1 VLATLRRRDF
11 ALLWSAG
18 LISLTGDWLLLI
30 ALPIYVYTLTRSA
43 AVTSTV
49 FLAEFVPPVLLGSV
63 AGVFVD
69 RWDRRRTMV
78 IASLLQALVLLPLLA
93 VHAPD
98 RLWIVYVVS
107 AAESV
112 LAQFFAP
119 AEQALLPRL
128 VGAEHLVAANALAA
142 LNNNVARL
150 VGAPLGGLVA
160 GLLGLNGTVLLDA
173 TSFLLAGLLIGA
185 ITAVT
190 RALEQATTAMA
201 VVTTAVWVTV
211 WRDWLA
217 GLRVVRRSATVSTL
231 FVLMVAQSVAQG
243 LFVVLFVV
251 FVSRV
256 LHGGAAEM
264 GWLRGVQAIGGLL
277 GGVAVG
283 AVGRRL
289 PVARLIGLGAILFG
303 LIDLAIWNAPT
314 VAPAYA
320 LAVAI
325 ALFALVGLPGRGYL
339 TGMTTLLQESVADAY
354 RGRVF
359 GAYATTSALAQLG
372 GMALAGAL
380 GDRLGVL
387 PLLNVQASVYLVAG
401 VLALVLLRGA
411 TTGAPS
417 AHEASEYEEEEGA

>member
-1 VLATLRRRDF
+1 VLATLRQRDF

-49 FLAEFVPPVLLGSV
+49 FLAEFLPQVLLGSV

-78 IASLLQALVLLPLLA
+78 IASVLQAIALLPLLA

-107 AAESV
+107 ATESV

-128 VGAEHLVAANALAA
+128 VGAERLVAANALAA

-160 GLLGLNGTVLLDA
+160 GLFGLGGTVLLDA
-173 TSFLLAGLLIGA
+173 ASFLCASLLIGT
-185 ITAVT
+185 IAVAT
-190 RALEQATTAMA
+190 RVPTPPVSSLA
-201 VVTTAVWVTV
+201 VAAPAVWATV
-211 WRDWLA
+211 WRDWLG
-217 GLRVVRRSATVSTL
+217 GLRVVRHDATVSTL
-231 FVLMVAQSVAQG
+231 FVLMAAQSLAQG

-256 LHGGAAEM
+256 LHGGAVEM

-283 AVGRRL
+283 AIGGRL
-289 PVARLIGLGAILFG
+289 PIARLIGLGAILFG
-303 LIDLAIWNAPT
+303 LIDLAIWNAPA
-314 VAPAYA
+314 VVPADA
-320 LAVAI
+320 LAVAV
-325 ALFALVGLPGRGYL
+325 ALFTLVGLPGSGYL
-339 TGMTTLLQESVADAY
+339 TGMTTLLQESVADTY

-359 GAYATTSALAQLG
+359 GAFNTTGALAQLG
-372 GMALAGAL
+372 GMVLAGAL

-387 PLLNVQASVYLVAG
+387 PLLNVQASVYLIAG
-401 VLALVLLRGA
+401 ILALVFLHETA
-411 TTGAPS
+411 TGARS
-417 AHEASEYEEEEGA
+417 AHEVINDKEGA

>member
-1 VLATLRRRDF
+1 VLATLRQRDF

-30 ALPIYVYTLTRSA
+30 ALPIYVCTLTRSA

-49 FLAEFVPPVLLGSV
+49 FLAEFLPQVLLGSV

-69 RWDRRRTMV
+69 RWDRRQTMV
-78 IASLLQALVLLPLLA
+78 IASVLQAIALLPLLA

-150 VGAPLGGLVA
+150 VGAPLGGLAA
-160 GLLGLNGTVLLDA
+160 GLFGLGGTVLLDA
-173 TSFLLAGLLIGA
+173 ASFLCAGLLIGA
-185 ITAVT
+185 IAVKART
-190 RALEQATTAMA
+190 LAQPFPSPA
-201 VVTTAVWVTV
+201 VASPAVWAAV
-211 WRDWLA
+211 WRDWLG
-217 GLRVVRRSATVSTL
+217 GLRVVRRDATVSTL
-231 FVLMVAQSVAQG
+231 FALMAAQSLAQG

-283 AVGRRL
+283 AIGRQL
-289 PVARLIGLGAILFG
+289 PIARLIGLGAILFG
-303 LIDLAIWNAPT
+303 LIDLAIWNAPAI
-314 VAPAYA
+314 APGYA
-320 LAVAI
+320 LAVAV
-325 ALFALVGLPGRGYL
+325 ALFALVGLPGSGYL

-359 GAYATTSALAQLG
+359 GTFNTTGALAQLG
-372 GMALAGAL
+372 GMALAGAV

-387 PLLNVQASVYLVAG
+387 PLLNVQASVYLIAG
-401 VLALVLLRGA
+401 IIALVFLRGTA
-411 TTGAPS
+411 TGTRS
-417 AHEASEYEEEEGA
+417 VQEVINNEEGA

>member
-1 VLATLRRRDF
+1 VLATLRQRDF

-49 FLAEFVPPVLLGSV
+49 FLAEFLPQVLLGSV

-78 IASLLQALVLLPLLA
+78 IASGLQAIALLPLLA

-160 GLLGLNGTVLLDA
+160 GLFGLGGTVLLDA
-173 TSFLLAGLLIGA
+173 ASFLCAGLLIGA
-185 ITAVT
+185 IAVKART
-190 RALEQATTAMA
+190 LAQPFPSPA
-201 VVTTAVWVTV
+201 VAAPPRWAAV
-211 WRDWLA
+211 WRDWLG
-217 GLRVVRRSATVSTL
+217 GLRVVRRNATVSTL
-231 FVLMVAQSVAQG
+231 FVLMAAQSLAQG

-283 AVGRRL
+283 AIGRQL
-289 PVARLIGLGAILFG
+289 PIARLIGLGAILFG
-303 LIDLAIWNAPT
+303 LIDLAIWNAPAI
-314 VAPAYA
+314 APGYA
-320 LAVAI
+320 LAVAV
-325 ALFALVGLPGRGYL
+325 ALFALVGLPGSGYL

-359 GAYATTSALAQLG
+359 GAFNTTGALAQLG
-372 GMALAGAL
+372 GMALAGAV

-387 PLLNVQASVYLVAG
+387 PLLNVQASVYLIAG
-401 VLALVLLRGA
+401 IIALVFLRGTA
-411 TTGAPS
+411 TGTRS
-417 AHEASEYEEEEGA
+417 VQEVINNEEGA

>member
-1 VLATLRRRDF
+1 MVSDSADAWGDADIALPVDYARLVRLCARLTGDAQAAEDLAQDTLVEAWRQCHKLREPAGGDAWLSAIARNVCLRWTAARRRDR
-11 ALLWSAG
+11 AHIIAPRPGESA
-18 LISLTGDWLLLI
+18 
-30 ALPIYVYTLTRSA
+30 V
-43 AVTSTV
+43 
-49 FLAEFVPPVLLGSV
+49 VPDSV
-63 AGVFVD
+63 ARVADTVD
-69 RWDRRRTMV
+69 
-78 IASLLQALVLLPLLA
+78 
-93 VHAPD
+93 
-98 RLWIVYVVS
+98 
-107 AAESV
+107 
-112 LAQFFAP
+112 
-119 AEQALLPRL
+119 
-128 VGAEHLVAANALAA
+128 
-142 LNNNVARL
+142 
-150 VGAPLGGLVA
+150 
-160 GLLGLNGTVLLDA
+160 
-173 TSFLLAGLLIGA
+173 LI
-185 ITAVT
+185 
-190 RALEQATTAMA
+190 
-201 VVTTAVWVTV
+201 
-211 WRDWLA
+211 
-217 GLRVVRRSATVSTL
+217 
-231 FVLMVAQSVAQG
+231 
-243 LFVVLFVV
+243 
-251 FVSRV
+251 
-256 LHGGAAEM
+256 
-264 GWLRGVQAIGGLL
+264 
-277 GGVAVG
+277 G

>member
-1 VLATLRRRDF
+1 VLATLRQRDF

-49 FLAEFVPPVLLGSV
+49 FLAEFLPQVLLGSV

-78 IASLLQALVLLPLLA
+78 IASGLQAIALLPLLA

-160 GLLGLNGTVLLDA
+160 GLFGLGGTVLLDA
-173 TSFLLAGLLIGA
+173 ASFLCAGLLIGA
-185 ITAVT
+185 IAVKART
-190 RALEQATTAMA
+190 LAQPFPSPA
-201 VVTTAVWVTV
+201 VAAPAVWAAV
-211 WRDWLA
+211 WRDWLG
-217 GLRVVRRSATVSTL
+217 GLRVVRRNATVSTL
-231 FVLMVAQSVAQG
+231 FVLMAAQSLAQG

-283 AVGRRL
+283 AIGRQL
-289 PVARLIGLGAILFG
+289 PIARLIGLGAILFG
-303 LIDLAIWNAPT
+303 LIDLAIWNAPAI
-314 VAPAYA
+314 APGYA
-320 LAVAI
+320 LAVAV
-325 ALFALVGLPGRGYL
+325 ALFALVGLPGSGYL

-359 GAYATTSALAQLG
+359 GAFNTTGALAQLG
-372 GMALAGAL
+372 GMALAGAV

-387 PLLNVQASVYLVAG
+387 PLLNVQASVYLIAG
-401 VLALVLLRGA
+401 IIALVFLRGTA
-411 TTGAPS
+411 TGTRS
-417 AHEASEYEEEEGA
+417 VQEVINNEEGA